1 MVSDFGGLNE
11 RERELPRSEG
21 DLPCVRC
28 GMTVRGSDGA
38 TPDIRKEAHI
48 VHFETRHSKGSK
60 QRDRSAYKRAKAHEA
75 DTIELVSEVEVF
87 RRDHYTCQLCGYG
100 LLLNLRPRHPKGP
113 SIDHIVWL
121 SRGGSHTFDNC
132 QAAHLGCNTR
142 EGMPYRDTAL
152 RPGEAN
158 RYRRER
164 EARARRQRA
173 ARDRYRRRKNR
184 ELLAGCLQLLA
195 LIVVVALVGT
205 CLAQAG

>member
-1 MVSDFGGLNE
+1 MASDYDGPNE
-11 RERELPRSEG
+11 RERALPESKG
-21 DLPCVRC
+21 DISCLRC
-28 GMTVRGSDGA
+28 GKTIRGSNA
-38 TPDIRKEAHI
+38 STPDIRKESHI

-60 QRDRSAYKRAKAHEA
+60 QRDRAQYKRAQAHDVDE
-75 DTIELVSEVEVF
+75 IELVPEVEVF
-87 RRDHYTCQLCGYG
+87 RRDHYTCRLCGKG
-100 LLLNLRPRHPKGP
+100 LLLNQRPRHPKGP

-132 QAAHLGCNTR
+132 QAAHLGCNRR

-164 EARARRQRA
+164 AARDRRRRA
-173 ARDRYRRRKNR
+173 TRDRYRRRKNR
-184 ELLAGCLQLLA
+184 EALIGCLWWLA
-195 LIVVVALVGT
+195 LALVVAVVGT